1 MSGELVTSVPATVKR
16 AACWLEL
23 GSGDRV
29 TADEGAAAVG
39 EATGDGAAVVGE
51 TTGDGTTAVGPTTGD
66 GATATGEQAVQH
78 TTTVAA
84 VKINLSLLFTG

>member
-1 MSGELVTSVPATVKR
+1 MSGEPVTSVPATVKR

-39 EATGDGAAVVGE
+39 E
-51 TTGDGTTAVGPTTGD
+51 TTGDGMTAVGETTGD
-66 GATATGEQAVQH
+66 GATATGAQAVQH